1 MNYYLKKYVGKYRV
15 IAEIDQRT
23 GDFCRDKSG
32 NYCNNNDIY
41 IKCFKGTRIWYI
53 GNRVLQVYIPSIKRG
68 NNILKKIDPKY
79 VFDIE
84 QTDEETLFK
93 VKDKD
98 IENIIEFLKPQTNGA
113 SISPFSTKN
122 LKREKQPFVEVVNH
136 TQNAVYEEIKAF
148 LPKEDKLLIGQWNRC
163 FIADFLTQ
171 KLEMNVDEIK
181 ADIKQ
186 KNMKQKD
193 YFCHVGYWNEYVDFL
208 KKEINN
214 RYGCTALHD

>member
-1 MNYYLKKYVGKYRV
+1 MNYYLRKYIGKYRI
-15 IAEIDQRT
+15 IAEIDKNT
-23 GDFCRDKSG
+23 GDFCRDKNG
-32 NYCNNNDIY
+32 NYYNNNDIF

-53 GNRVLQVYIPSIKRG
+53 GNRILQVYIPSIKRG

-98 IENIIEFLKPQTNGA
+98 LENIIDFLEPQTCGA
-113 SISPFSTKN
+113 LISPFSTKN
-122 LKREKQPFVEVVNH
+122 LKRDKQPFVEVVSKV
-136 TQNAVYEEIKAF
+136 QNAVYEEIKASIA
-148 LPKEDKLLIGQWNRC
+148 KEDKLLIGQWNRS

-171 KLEMNVDEIK
+171 KLRMSIDEIK
-181 ADIKQ
+181 VDTKQ

-193 YFCHVGYWNEYVDFL
+193 YFCHIGYWNEYIDYL

-214 RYGCTALHD
+214 RYGCTTLRN

>member
-1 MNYYLKKYVGKYRV
+1 MDYYLRKYVGKYRV
-15 IAEIDQRT
+15 STEIDQST
-23 GDFCRDKSG
+23 GDFCRDESG
-32 NYCNNNDIY
+32 NYCNNNDIF
-41 IKCFKGTRIWYI
+41 IKCMKGTRIWYI
-53 GNRVLQVYIPSIKRG
+53 GNGILQVYVPSIKRR

-98 IENIIEFLKPQTNGA
+98 LENIIEYLEPQRNGA

-122 LKREKQPFVEVVNH
+122 LKRDKQPFVDVVSKA
-136 TQNAVYEEIKAF
+136 QNAVYEEIKASIA
-148 LPKEDKLLIGQWNRC
+148 KDDKLLIGQWNRS

-171 KLEMNVDEIK
+171 KLGMSIDDIK
-181 ADIKQ
+181 TDIKQ

-193 YFCHVGYWNEYVDFL
+193 YFCHVGYWNEYIEYL
-208 KKEINN
+208 KKEIDNK
-214 RYGCTALHD
+214 YGCTASRN

>member
-1 MNYYLKKYVGKYRV
+1 MNYYLRKYVGKYRV
-15 IAEIDQRT
+15 ITEIDQST
-23 GDFCRDKSG
+23 GDFCRDESG
-32 NYCNNNDIY
+32 NYCNNNDIF

-53 GNRVLQVYIPSIKRG
+53 GNRILQVYIPSIKRG
-68 NNILKKIDPKY
+68 NNILKKIDSKY

-98 IENIIEFLKPQTNGA
+98 LENIIDFLEPQTCGA

-122 LKREKQPFVEVVNH
+122 LKKNKQPFVEVVNH
-136 TQNAVYEEIKAF
+136 TQNAVYEEIKASIA
-148 LPKEDKLLIGQWNRC
+148 KEDKLLIGQWNRS

-171 KLEMNVDEIK
+171 KLRMSIDEIK
-181 ADIKQ
+181 VDMKQ

-193 YFCHVGYWNEYVDFL
+193 YFCHVGYWNEYIEYL
-208 KKEINN
+208 KGKVKEKYGNN
-214 RYGCTALHD
+214 